1 MGELT
6 RAAIDALDSGAALV
20 DTLGMDHQLGDA
32 LWRAD
37 AAQIPAA
44 DSSDGLVVCAMGGSA
59 IGADLA
65 FAAIGARA
73 SRPLTLVRGY
83 EPPPWIG
90 PGTFVLAQSYSGN
103 TEETLA
109 CFEAAGTAG
118 ATRAVLTTGGAL
130 AELAREQSVPVIG
143 APSGFQPRSA
153 VAYGVVGALVC
164 AEQCGAAPS
173 LRTEVEDAAA
183 LLTELA
189 AEWGPEAPAESEAK
203 AVATALGDRV
213 PVIYGAGSTAA
224 VARRWKTQLNEM
236 AEVPAFWSE
245 LPEADHNE
253 ICGFSGAPLHA
264 IFLEDE
270 HADSRLLNRIDLT
283 AAAAADDGLEV
294 VRVRARGE
302 SPLERILSL
311 TLLGDLVAV
320 YVAALRGTDPTR
332 IAAIDRFKDR
342 LDGLG

>member
-6 RAAIDALDSGAALV
+6 RAAIDAIDSGSALV

-37 AAQIPAA
+37 AAQIPVAA
-44 DSSDGLVVCAMGGSA
+44 RSDGLVVCAMGGSA

-73 SRPLTLVRGY
+73 SKPLTVVRGY
-83 EPPPWIG
+83 EPPAWIG
-90 PGTFVLAQSYSGN
+90 PETFVLAQSYSGN

-109 CFEAAGTAG
+109 CFEAAGAAG

-153 VAYGVVGALVC
+153 VAYGVVGALLC

-173 LRTEVEDAAA
+173 LRAEVEAAAA
-183 LLTELA
+183 LLTGLA
-189 AEWGPEAPAESEAK
+189 AEWGPEASESEAK
-203 AVATALGDRV
+203 ALAAALEDRI
-213 PVIYGAGSTAA
+213 PVIYGAGPTAA
-224 VARRWKTQLNEM
+224 VARRWKTQVNEM
-236 AEVPAFWSE
+236 AKAPAFWSE

-270 HADSRLLNRIDLT
+270 QADARVLKRIELT
-283 AAAAADDGLEV
+283 AAAAADDGLDV
-294 VRVRARGE
+294 LRVRARGD
-302 SPLERILSL
+302 SRLERVLSL
-311 TLLGDLVAV
+311 TLLGDLFAV
-320 YVAALRGTDPTR
+320 YLAAMHSTDPTR
-332 IAAIDRFKDR
+332 IEAIDRFKDR
-342 LDGLG
+342 LG

>member
-6 RAAIDALDSGAALV
+6 RAAIDALDSGDSLA

-44 DSSDGLVVCAMGGSA
+44 QNSEGLVVCAMGGSA

-65 FAAIGARA
+65 LAAIGARA
-73 SRPLTLVRGY
+73 SRPLSVVRGY

-90 PGTFVLAQSYSGN
+90 PETFVLAQSYSGN

-109 CFEAAGTAG
+109 CFAAAGDAG

-130 AELAREQSVPVIG
+130 AELARAQGVPVIG

-164 AEQCGAAPS
+164 AELCAAAPS
-173 LRTEVEDAAA
+173 LRGEVEAASR
-183 LLTELA
+183 LLTGLA
-189 AEWGPEAPAESEAK
+189 GEWGPEAPPDSEAK
-203 AVATALGDRV
+203 AIAVALSGRI
-213 PVIYGAGSTAA
+213 PLIYGAGSTAA
-224 VARRWKTQLNEM
+224 VARRWKTQINEM
-236 AEVPAFWSE
+236 AKAPAFWSE

-253 ICGFSGAPLHA
+253 ICGFSGAPLQA
-264 IFLEDE
+264 IFLEEE
-270 HADSRLLNRIDLT
+270 HADLRLLDRIELT

-294 VRVRARGE
+294 VRVRARGD
-302 SPLERILSL
+302 SALERVLSL

-320 YVAALRGTDPTR
+320 YLAALRDIDPTR
-332 IAAIDRFKDR
+332 IEAIDRFKQR
-342 LDGLG
+342 IG